1 MSSMRFSMK
10 IAKKCVPLTQN
21 NAELVIMKV
30 LTVILATLVS
40 VATMQSQTELT
51 LADGTTAKVA
61 QAWTLS
67 ASDGEGIESLP
78 IAVTPDGLFAL
89 SSRSGANGVV
99 VGYNLAD
106 GTPLEPFRIACDG
119 PLTGMPQI
127 GADDAGAMWGA
138 LFTQWQL
145 RIGAV
150 PEQGAVRELLEPAT
164 VDPGLIMPDAY
175 RNLTHRWSG
184 NVTVSGSIADG
195 DATVAWLECVAT
207 MPDGD
212 QSLRLWRAYNCFKP
226 GAEIDIRYSDLY
238 IPDEYPYVSVEPDRN
253 TQVVLTSLT
262 TSLSDNTADVPY
274 FYTSR
279 GASQQ
284 AKQRLAGA
292 FAPKSDMC
300 GIHVMQW
307 KGSTWLLYASDK
319 CAVTLAH
326 MADATAGFEEGNLTY
341 AATLRIPDFT
351 GDTPLDEKLLAIG
364 SALIADDRMVCVH
377 AAGQPP
383 VAFRLTADNGGV
395 TGVEDDADN
404 AFTLAGR
411 TLSATVATAVYSA
424 DGKRVGE
431 VSDGQALTL
440 APGVYV
446 IRVAGRAH
454 KVVVR

>member
-1 MSSMRFSMK
+1 
-10 IAKKCVPLTQN
+10 
-21 NAELVIMKV
+21 MKV
-30 LTVILATLVS
+30 LTAIFATLVS

-89 SSRSGANGVV
+89 SSRSGAHGAV

-106 GTPLEPFRIACDG
+106 GTPMEPFRIACNG
-119 PLTGMPQI
+119 PLTAMPQI
-127 GADDAGAMWGA
+127 GTDDTGAMWGA

-145 RIGAV
+145 TIGAV
-150 PEQGAVRELLEPAT
+150 PARGAVRELLTPVI

-175 RNLTHRWSG
+175 RGLSHIWSG
-184 NVTVSGSIADG
+184 NVTVSGSMVDG
-195 DATVAWLECVAT
+195 DATVAWVECVAT
-207 MPDGD
+207 VPDGER
-212 QSLRLWRAYNCFKP
+212 SLRLWRAYGCFKP

-238 IPDEYPYVSVEPDRN
+238 IPDVYPYVTVVPDKN

-262 TSLSDNTADVPY
+262 QSLSDNTADVPY

-284 AKQRLAGA
+284 AKQRLGGA

-300 GIHVMQW
+300 GIHIMQW

-319 CAVTLAH
+319 CAVTLAR

-351 GDTPLDEKLLAIG
+351 GDTPLDEKVFAIG
-364 SALIADDRMVCVH
+364 SAPIADDRMVCVH

-383 VAFRLTADNGGV
+383 VAFRLTTDNGGV
-395 TGVEDDADN
+395 TGVEDDADE
-404 AFTLAGR
+404 AFTLFGR
-411 TLSATVATAVYSA
+411 TLSASVATVVYSA

-446 IRVAGRAH
+446 VRAAGRAH
-454 KVVVR
+454 KVIVR